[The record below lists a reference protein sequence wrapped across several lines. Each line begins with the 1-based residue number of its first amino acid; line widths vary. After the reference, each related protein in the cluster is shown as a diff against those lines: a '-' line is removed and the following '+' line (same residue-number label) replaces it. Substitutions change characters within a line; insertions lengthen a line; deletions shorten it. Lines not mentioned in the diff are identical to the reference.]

1 MTQNPDTTAQG
12 GAVAYV
18 LKGYP
23 RMSELFI
30 ASEIYRLEQLGVRLR
45 LHVIKPADE
54 AQQHGIVARIKTR
67 PEYLP
72 ATSSLTKTSRLMT
85 PCSRSTRSC
94 IAESVRATMLPP
106 SPVAAAGARRAISAT
121 GRGILS
127 CAAARQSGRR

>member
-1 MTQNPDTTAQG
+1 MLPDTTKQS

-30 ASEIYRLEQLGVRLR
+30 ASEIYRLERLGVPLR

-54 AQQHGIVARIKTR
+54 SRQHGIVARIKSK

-72 ATSSLTKTSRLMT
+72 ATASLTKTTLRRWLAAHLKEFAPSL
-85 PCSRSTRSC
+85 
-94 IAESVRATMLPP
+94 RAVARRHPLQVAP
-106 SPVAAAGARRAISAT
+106 AAA
-121 GRGILS
+121 
-127 CAAARQSGRR
+127 